1 LKTKRRTRIQFP
13 GNPYYGGPGT
23 FQKQFTNELLKKDFI
38 KVIKPYSKNKPDLI
52 FVVNGT
58 KRLFFLLMAK
68 FKGVKIAQRVD
79 GITLNLAKTEKN
91 LIAIFLFYVRFF
103 LVTFTANLLSDV
115 IIFQSNFIKSQWNKF
130 LLFKKKYKIIYNGV
144 DTELFR
150 PNNVIKQYDIVC
162 VEGSINTNYA
172 IQILNSLI
180 GFNVTVVGE
189 IRNDL
194 KNKIINKNITFTGRI
209 EREEIVEILNSH
221 KVYLCLEEYPPCP
234 NSVIEAMSCN
244 IPVVGFD
251 TGSLRELVP
260 YSDLLVNLKLDKQI
274 PTSESLKKLSNK
286 LDQVIKNYKKY
297 NVRSHVLKNHNI
309 EYVSNKYLDFIKL
322 D

>member
-1 LKTKRRTRIQFP
+1 MKTKRRTRIQFP

-115 IIFQSNFIKSQWNKF
+115 IIFQSNFIKSQWDKF

-150 PNNVIKQYDIVC
+150 PYNVIKHYEIVC

-194 KNKIINKNITFTGRI
+194 KNKIINNNITFTGRI

>member
-1 LKTKRRTRIQFP
+1 MTTKSKIKIQFP
-13 GNPYYGGPGT
+13 GNPYYGGPGS

-38 KVIKPYSKNKPDLI
+38 KIIKPFSKNKPDLI

-58 KRLFFLLMAK
+58 KRLFLLFKAK
-68 FKGVKIAQRVD
+68 LEGTKIAHRVD
-79 GITLNLAKTEKN
+79 GITLNLGKTEKN
-91 LIAIFLFYVRFF
+91 LKAILLFYVRFF
-103 LVTFTANLLSDV
+103 LVTFIANFLTDV

-130 LLFKKKYKIIYNGV
+130 LLFNKKHQVIHNGV
-144 DTELFR
+144 DTELFK
-150 PNNVIKQYDIVC
+150 PKKVFKKYDIVC

-180 GFNVTVVGE
+180 GFNVTVVGK

-194 KNKIINKNITFTGRI
+194 KNKITNKNITFTGRI

-221 KVYLCLEEYPPCP
+221 KVYLSLEEYPPCP

-251 TGSLRELVP
+251 SGSLSELVP
-260 YSDLLVNLKLDKQI
+260 YSDLLVNLNLDKQI
-274 PTSESLKKLSNK
+274 PTSESLKQLSIKL
-286 LDQVIKNYKKY
+286 LQVVKDYKKY
-297 NVRSHVLKNHNI
+297 DVRTHVLKNHNI
-309 EYVSNKYLDFIKL
+309 EYITNKYLHFIKL